1 MLRWEDL
8 GMGLTGVI
16 VAAGYGTR
24 FLPVT
29 RVVPKELLPLV
40 DRPCLDVVVREL
52 VAAGIDRL
60 VVVTSRRKRA
70 VEDWFDH
77 DPELEAALARRPDR
91 LAAAQPPRVSV
102 TFVRQARMGGTGDA
116 ILAARAAAGDGPL
129 LVVFPDDLFAGPGPV
144 PAMIALWKQTGAS
157 VLAAADLTGQD
168 VSAYGVLA
176 ARPREGG
183 WQVDGIVEKPAPG
196 AEPSHL
202 ISVGRFL
209 YTPDLLDALARH
221 RAHHTTGE
229 YYPMAALNELAERGA
244 LCAVPV
250 VGQRYDTGQ
259 PLGWLEAVLD
269 EALARPELAEP
280 VRALL
285 RSRLSGAS

>member
-1 MLRWEDL
+1 
-8 GMGLTGVI
+8 MGLTGVI

-60 VVVTSRRKRA
+60 VVVTSRRKRG

-77 DPELEAALARRPDR
+77 DPELEAALAARPDR
-91 LAAAQPPRVSV
+91 LAAAQPPAIPV

-116 ILAARAAAGDGPL
+116 ILTARAAAGDGPL
-129 LVVFPDDLFAGPGPV
+129 LVAFPDDLFGGPPEAGPV
-144 PAMIALWKQTGAS
+144 PAMIDLWRQTGAS

-176 ARPREGG
+176 ARPRSGG
-183 WQVDGIVEKPAPG
+183 WQVDCIVEKPARG

-209 YTPDLLDALARH
+209 YTPELLDALARR
-221 RAHHTTGE
+221 RADHVSGE
-229 YYPMAALNELAERGA
+229 YYPMAALNEAAARGA

-250 VGQRYDTGQ
+250 TAPRYDTGQ

-269 EALARPELAEP
+269 EALSRPDLRDG
-280 VRALL
+280 VLALL
-285 RSRLSGAS
+285 RSRLGGAS